1 MTPLRSTVSR
11 SQMISPEQSSYRD
24 SIEDEPRR
32 SIKILADEAQGL

>member
-1 MTPLRSTVSR
+1 MTPLRSTVSQ

-32 SIKILADEAQGL
+32 SRKISVGEAQGL